1 MAAATSSAVRYCWT
15 DLHGLQTQST
25 VKRLHTGCNR
35 NDQVATDVRLWLRGK
50 MDLVIDL
57 LVDLQKSLVVY
68 PSKTSK

>member
-1 MAAATSSAVRYCWT
+1 
-15 DLHGLQTQST
+15 
-25 VKRLHTGCNR
+25 
-35 NDQVATDVRLWLRGK
+35 VATDVRLWLRGK